1 MARAGANLKSEFPEF
16 VFAEA
21 ARRPQGLRE
30 DINKRFLA
38 DENEVVGRLI
48 EEARFAPDAG
58 KRVSDRARG
67 LVEAVRRKSSDQSGV
82 EEFLHHYDL
91 SSEEGVVLMCLAEAL
106 IRIPDADTAD
116 KLIRDKLSRGDW
128 SEHLGESG
136 SLFVN
141 ASTWG
146 LVLTGKLVRLDEGTR
161 RNPATFFKRLT
172 QRTGD
177 PIVRTALK
185 QAMRMLGRQFVMGR
199 TIKEGLER
207 ADEKANR
214 IYRYSFDML
223 GEAALTETDA
233 QRYLEAY
240 ESAIEAIGAARD
252 DSDDISD
259 AHSISVK
266 LSALY
271 PRYELARRADAL
283 PALAERLKR
292 LVIDAK
298 EAGIGITVDA
308 EEVDRLDLSLDIIEA
323 VYRDPALEGYEGLGL
338 ALQSYQKRAPAVV
351 DWLTALAKDVGR
363 RIPVRLV
370 KGAYWDTEVKLA
382 QIEGLA
388 DYPVYTRKVNTDIAY
403 LACARRM
410 LAAGDAIY
418 PQFATHNAY
427 TISAVIELAVERTDY
442 EFQRLHGMGEALYG
456 EVLGGEGHHGR
467 HCRVYAPV
475 GAHREL
481 LPYLVRRLL
490 ENGANTSFVH
500 RISDEDTPIEE
511 IIADPL
517 AKAEANTSKR
527 HPKIVLPENMY
538 APDRSNSKGI
548 NIADEAV
555 LADLQAEMAKAL
567 EKPWKAVPIVGGK
580 PRTNGTPRAVLDP
593 ADNTR
598 QVGEAIDAEPALVE
612 EAIGKAVAAQARWD
626 ATPALERAQLL
637 DTAADLLEQRMPE
650 FMALCVR
657 EAGKS
662 IPDCIAEVRE
672 GIDHIRYNAMQCRK
686 QFGEPLSLP
695 GPTGER
701 NQLSLHGRGVF
712 VCISPWNF
720 PVAIFLAQ
728 VTAALAAGNTVIAKP
743 AEQTSLIGH
752 RVISLLHEAGIP
764 GNVLHLLPG
773 DGRIGHAAIADPRIA
788 GVAFTGST
796 EVARSINR
804 TLAEREGPIATLI
817 AETGG
822 QNAMI
827 VDSSALPEQVVLD
840 VVSSAFHSA
849 GQRCSALR
857 VLCLQEE
864 IAPRVIEILEGYM
877 DTLTI
882 GDPGLLAT
890 DVGPV
895 IDHDAREMLEKHSEA
910 ISQKGK
916 VLRRCE
922 LPAACAE
929 GSFVA
934 PLAVE
939 IPGIEVLEREVFG
952 PVLHVLRFKSREL
965 DTVMRKINATGYGL
979 TFGVH
984 SRIDGEAERLAEV
997 VGAGNCY
1004 INRNMVGAVV
1014 GVQPF
1019 GGRGLSGT
1027 GPKAGGPHYLP
1038 RFATEK
1044 ALTVNTAAVGGNAS
1058 LLALDD

>member
-1 MARAGANLKSEFPEF
+1 MARAADNMKPEFPEF
-16 VFAEA
+16 VYTEA
-21 ARRPQGLRE
+21 ARSPRGLRK
-30 DINKRFLA
+30 DINDLFLA
-38 DENEVVGRLI
+38 DEDDVVTRLI
-48 EEARFAPDAG
+48 EEARFLPEACE
-58 KRVSDRARG
+58 RVSGRARS
-67 LVEAVRRKSSDQSGV
+67 LVEAVRKEASDQSGV
-82 EEFLHHYDL
+82 EAFLHHYDL

-116 KLIRDKLSRGDW
+116 KLIRDKLSRGAW
-128 SEHLGESG
+128 SERLGESR

-146 LVLTGKLVRLDEGTR
+146 LVLTGKLVRLDEDTR
-161 RNPATFFKRLT
+161 RNPATFIKHMT
-172 QRTGD
+172 QRAGE

-199 TIKEGLER
+199 TIKEALER

-214 IYRYSFDML
+214 PYRYSFDML
-223 GEAALTETDA
+223 GEAALTEADA
-233 QRYLEAY
+233 QRYLTAY
-240 ESAIEAIGAARD
+240 ESAIAAIGDARE
-252 DSDDISD
+252 DSDDIYD

-271 PRYELARRADAL
+271 PRYELARRDDAL
-283 PALAERLKR
+283 PALAGRLKT
-292 LVIDAK
+292 LALDAMA
-298 EAGIGITVDA
+298 AGIGLTVDA

-323 VYRDPALEGYEGLGL
+323 VYRDPALAGYEGFGL
-338 ALQSYQKRAPAVV
+338 ALQCYQKRAPAVV
-351 DWLTALAKDVGR
+351 DWLAALGKEVGR

-382 QIEGLA
+382 QIEGLS
-388 DYPVYTRKVNTDIAY
+388 DYPVYTRKINTDVAY

-410 LAAGDAIY
+410 LAAGGAIY

-427 TISAVIELAVERTDY
+427 TIAAVIELAGERTDY
-442 EFQRLHGMGEALYG
+442 EFQRLHGMGESLYD
-456 EVLGGEGHHGR
+456 EVLGGEGRGR

-500 RISDEDTPIEE
+500 HISDEDTLIED

-517 AKAEANTSKR
+517 ARAEANASKR
-527 HPKIVLPENMY
+527 HPKIVMPADLY
-538 APDRSNSKGI
+538 APDRRNSQGL

-555 LADLQAEMAKAL
+555 LADLQADMAKAI
-567 EKPWKAVPIVGGK
+567 ETPWKAVPIVAGK
-580 PRTNGTPRAVLDP
+580 ARTKGAARAVLDP
-593 ADNTR
+593 ANNTR
-598 QVGEAIDAEPALVE
+598 QVGEVIDAEPALVE
-612 EAIGKAVAAQARWD
+612 EAIGRAAAAQVRWD
-626 ATPALERAQLL
+626 DTPAEERARLL
-637 DTAADLLEQRMPE
+637 NKAADLLEQRMPE

-672 GIDHIRYNAMQCRK
+672 GVDHVRYNAMQCRK
-686 QFGEPLSLP
+686 QFGQPLPLP

-701 NQLSLHGRGVF
+701 NELSLHGRGVF

-764 GNVLHLLPG
+764 GDVLHLLPG
-773 DGRIGHAAIADPRIA
+773 DGRIGHAAVSDPRIA

-827 VDSSALPEQVVLD
+827 VDSSALPEQVVID

-895 IDHDAREMLEKHSEA
+895 IDHDARRILQKHSEA
-910 ISQKGK
+910 ISRKGT
-916 VLRRCE
+916 VIRQCE
-922 LPAACAE
+922 LPAACAG

-952 PVLHVLRFKSREL
+952 PILHVLRFKSRDLETL
-965 DTVMRKINATGYGL
+965 MRRINDTGYGL

-984 SRIDGEAERLAEV
+984 SRIDGEAERLADV

-1044 ALTVNTAAVGGNAS
+1044 SLTVNTAAVGGNAS
-1058 LLALDD
+1058 LLALND

>member
-1 MARAGANLKSEFPEF
+1 MARTAERMKPEFPGF
-16 VFAEA
+16 VYDGP
-21 ARRPQGLRE
+21 ARKPEGLRAA
-30 DINKRFLA
+30 INGLFLA
-38 DENEVVGRLI
+38 DEDETVNRLI
-48 EEARFAPDAG
+48 EEARFAPEAG
-58 KRVSDRARG
+58 RRVGERARG
-67 LVEAVRRKSSDQSGV
+67 LVEAVRRQAGDQSGV

-128 SEHLGESG
+128 SERLGESR

-146 LVLTGKLVRLDEGTR
+146 LVLTGKLVRLDDDTR
-161 RNPATFFKRLT
+161 RNPATFFKRMT
-172 QRTGD
+172 QRAGE
-177 PIVRTALK
+177 PIIRTALK

-199 TIKEGLER
+199 TIKEALER

-233 QRYLEAY
+233 RRYLEAY
-240 ESAIEAIGAARD
+240 ELAIEAIGAARA
-252 DSDDISD
+252 DSADIYD

-283 PALAERLKR
+283 PALAERLKT
-292 LVIDAK
+292 LALDAK
-298 EAGIGITVDA
+298 AAGIGLTVDA

-323 VYRDPALEGYEGLGL
+323 VYRDPALEGYEGFGL
-338 ALQSYQKRAPAVV
+338 ALQCYQKRATAVV
-351 DWLTALAKDVGR
+351 DWVAALAKEVGR

-388 DYPVYTRKVNTDIAY
+388 DYPVYTRKINTDVAY

-410 LAAGDAIY
+410 LAAGHALY

-427 TISAVIELAVERTDY
+427 TISAVIELAGERKDY

-456 EVLGGEGHHGR
+456 EVLGGEGRGR

-500 RISDEDTPIEE
+500 RISDEKTPIED
-511 IIADPL
+511 IVADPL
-517 AKAEANTSKR
+517 AKAEANASKR
-527 HPKIVLPENMY
+527 HPNIVMPANLY
-538 APDRSNSKGI
+538 APDRRNSRGI

-555 LADLQAEMAKAL
+555 LADLQTEMARAL
-567 EKPWKAVPIVGGK
+567 EQPWKAVPIVGGK
-580 PRTNGTPRAVLDP
+580 PRTQGQARPVLDP
-593 ADNTR
+593 ANNNR
-598 QVGEAIDAEPALVE
+598 RVGEVTYADEALVE
-612 EAIGKAVAAQARWD
+612 EAVGRATAAQVRWD
-626 ATPALERAQLL
+626 DTPAEERARLL
-637 DTAADLLEQRMPE
+637 DKAADLLEQRMPE

-672 GIDHIRYNAMQCRK
+672 GVDHVRYNAMQCRK
-686 QFGEPLSLP
+686 QFGRAMPLP

-701 NQLSLHGRGVF
+701 NELSLHGRGVF

-743 AEQTSLIGH
+743 AEQTSIIGH

-764 GNVLHLLPG
+764 GEVLHLLPG
-773 DGRIGHAAIADPRIA
+773 DGRIGHAAVADPRIA

-796 EVARSINR
+796 EVAHSINR
-804 TLAEREGPIATLI
+804 TLAEREGSIATLI

-827 VDSSALPEQVVLD
+827 VDSSALPEQVVID

-864 IAPRVIEILEGYM
+864 IAPRVLEILEGYM
-877 DTLTI
+877 QTLSI

-895 IDHDAREMLEKHSEA
+895 IDHDARKILQEHSEA
-910 ISQKGK
+910 ISRKGR
-916 VLRRCE
+916 VIRQCE
-922 LPAACAE
+922 LPAACAD

-939 IPGIEVLEREVFG
+939 IPDIEVLEREVFG
-952 PVLHVLRFKSREL
+952 PILHIVRFKSRDLENL
-965 DTVMRKINATGYGL
+965 MRRINDTGYGL